1 MGIRGP
7 TYIAIS
13 PEATPDLRARWLKAV
28 SAEIRQDERGTL
40 VLFEANL
47 RPLWARFTAAPGL
60 ASTSD
65 MEAEMHEWHAPS
77 TQCFL
82 LSVEPVRLTRRPSR
96 LSSRSLAAPSH
107 ERGSDGCCGH
117 RYQSRADRHVA
128 QEGVRSVSL
137 LTRML
142 PNRAA
147 GNARPSRR
155 TLHSPF
161 GLQRHLSKRL
171 VFRSLLHDEKPRH
184 FARRAGAFLRP
195 PPRPLVPRPIS
206 FARTRRFSA

>member
-65 MEAEMHEWHAPS
+65 MEAEMEMVVWLGQIGSDHFRLARSEE
-77 TQCFL
+77 L
-82 LSVEPVRLTRRPSR
+82 LDIAGNWDASPFQTDQDVLAIERAIVEELGADYACSPAMAT
-96 LSSRSLAAPSH
+96 AAPPTH
-107 ERGSDGCCGH
+107 
-117 RYQSRADRHVA
+117 
-128 QEGVRSVSL
+128 
-137 LTRML
+137 
-142 PNRAA
+142 AA
-147 GNARPSRR
+147 SSN
-155 TLHSPF
+155 LN
-161 GLQRHLSKRL
+161 
-171 VFRSLLHDEKPRH
+171 
-184 FARRAGAFLRP
+184 
-195 PPRPLVPRPIS
+195 
-206 FARTRRFSA
+206 